1 VPVADAGPRL
11 SVSPRNRTAASRDLR
26 LGMGPHPRLSRFTI
40 WLAHELARRL
50 RAEID
55 ATLQAEY
62 GLRCP
67 DLLVLALVDGVPGI
81 SQDAVVDRSGIDR
94 TTVSHLLRELE
105 ERGYLVR
112 APDPL
117 DRRRARSTVTEVG
130 SRVAA
135 AGEAEADAATRRVL
149 GRISARERRRL
160 DQLLGRALGADAEV
174 DAFGLLRPA

>member
-1 VPVADAGPRL
+1 MR
-11 SVSPRNRTAASRDLR
+11 
-26 LGMGPHPRLSRFTI
+26 PHPRLSRFTI

-55 ATLQAEY
+55 AGLRAEY
-62 GLRCP
+62 GLRSP

-81 SQDAVVDRSGIDR
+81 SQDAVVDRTGIDR
-94 TTVSHLLRELE
+94 TTVSQLLRELE
-105 ERGYLVR
+105 NRGYVVR

-117 DRRRARSTVTEVG
+117 DRRRARSTATEVG

-135 AGEAEADAATRRVL
+135 AAEADAATRRVL

>member
-1 VPVADAGPRL
+1 M
-11 SVSPRNRTAASRDLR
+11 SPRTRAGDGRGPQ
-26 LGMGPHPRLSRFTI
+26 LGMRPHPRLSRFTI

-55 ATLQAEY
+55 AALREEY

-67 DLLVLALVDGVPGI
+67 DLVALALVDGVPGI
-81 SQDAVVDRSGIDR
+81 SQDAVVDRTGIDR
-94 TTVSHLLRELE
+94 TSVSHLLRELE
-105 ERGYLVR
+105 DRGYLER
-112 APDPL
+112 APDPF
-117 DRRRARSTVTEVG
+117 DRRRARSAVTEVG

-135 AGEAEADAATRRVL
+135 AAEAEADAATRRVL
-149 GRISARERRRL
+149 RRLNARERRRL